1 MLWSST
7 ESSVSGWIST
17 FEAVAVQH
25 QPLDDGLKLIG
36 PEDDLRVGDRMRSYR
51 SVAEPAKLDL
61 ELLADDVTQ
70 PLGGRT
76 RPGRII
82 VDMRVIAPIRDGVG
96 GVGHGH
102 APCRPRYASEG
113 RGTPT
118 RAMSTRTIMTSIAI
132 PFRPL
137 STCADRTANGSRWET
152 RPP

>member
-17 FEAVAVQH
+17 SRPSRCSM
-25 QPLDDGLKLIG
+25 PLDDGLKLIG
-36 PEDDLRVGDRMRSYR
+36 PEDDLRVGDRLRSYR

-61 ELLADDVTQ
+61 ELLADDGTQ

-96 GVGHGH
+96 GSVM
-102 APCRPRYASEG
+102 
-113 RGTPT
+113 GTLLLV
-118 RAMSTRTIMTSIAI
+118 RDVRQ
-132 PFRPL
+132 
-137 STCADRTANGSRWET
+137 W
-152 RPP
+152 

>member
-1 MLWSST
+1 
-7 ESSVSGWIST
+7 
-17 FEAVAVQH
+17 
-25 QPLDDGLKLIG
+25 
-36 PEDDLRVGDRMRSYR
+36 RVGDRMRSYR

-61 ELLADDVTQ
+61 ELLADDGTQ

-113 RGTPT
+113 RGTLVPGLVVNLRLGT
-118 RAMSTRTIMTSIAI
+118 KSESTR
-132 PFRPL
+132 
-137 STCADRTANGSRWET
+137 STPPRTTAT
-152 RPP
+152 

>member
-1 MLWSST
+1 MTSRGYDPRQSPGLGYKRVVSCKDSS
-7 ESSVSGWIST
+7 
-17 FEAVAVQH
+17 H
-25 QPLDDGLKLIG
+25 DDGLKLIG

-96 GVGHGH
+96 GVG
-102 APCRPRYASEG
+102 
-113 RGTPT
+113 
-118 RAMSTRTIMTSIAI
+118 
-132 PFRPL
+132 
-137 STCADRTANGSRWET
+137 
-152 RPP
+152 